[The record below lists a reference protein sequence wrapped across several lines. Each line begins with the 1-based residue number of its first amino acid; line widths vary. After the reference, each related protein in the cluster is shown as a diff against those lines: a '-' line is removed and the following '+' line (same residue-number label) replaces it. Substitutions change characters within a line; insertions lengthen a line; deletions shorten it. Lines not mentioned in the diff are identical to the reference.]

1 MMTSETE
8 ALKTSEFLR
17 RRKLRLQQN
26 VDHNNAEAL
35 LECHQRQEKLI
46 RQLELLYAEG
56 VTHVG
61 AGHSQASQVT
71 LSDAPV
77 KVDLS
82 KLRAKEAAEKLR
94 LRKQRILDEKKKLL
108 DRKLQARETA
118 NEISRE
124 KTKSLPPKPSDNVK
138 DNIPLSQAANSV
150 PASSTEN
157 KPKDSGDN
165 QIPGGGDAPVVAT
178 KSDMATQWTYDPL
191 PSEWDPAVLT
201 LDLPEDNTGANE
213 PPAADLQ
220 QPTGN
225 RKKLDLFACS
235 DEMPTSLRPVTPSAP
250 PPIDPAEKTS
260 LTLVSEYL
268 QHRDLNLRGQNTNRP
283 SRKSD
288 DDLQII
294 RQTILRTRA
303 SKSSGN
309 SVCHVHDEQL
319 IPVPS
324 WHAEFCAF
332 CTENHTPSVPN
343 SKSVVN
349 RSVHSV
355 KKVDQEYTPKPV
367 LTGSSP
373 FRRTR
378 APWLQGRNAG
388 KANKSPTIHI
398 PDISNLNRVPP
409 VTVYDHTTRDTQHIP
424 TKPLV
429 SRDSAPDDDADAYS
443 QAMKESS
450 TAEVTKT
457 PIVNKAQERRSKI
470 AMTKQNVEKE
480 YQQTMTFLNSLD
492 KERPPKSTKIAF
504 MDDRRQQKMNENHQR
519 KMQHEFQKI
528 EQECRQD
535 GLVSSGRTSRAK
547 TRAKSNSNIEHEDF
561 EERDLEYT
569 WMPVPEG
576 DAALAVHALPTS
588 PRAPRDPRDPRAK
601 GVQFSRVDSY
611 HEYRSRHKHTPPTK
625 DTSNK
630 PTPNITNVTIED
642 DDSDCTEISFNSS
655 VEDKSVSEK
664 RSTDA
669 EGIIIY
675 KIIDSKGK
683 GKSKA
688 MKINKD
694 VAEML
699 SSCKKKCK
707 PKPRQKSQGSAAM
720 SMQQISEG
728 VYRTVSEKGLYCNIR
743 RSYTTKIELWHAH
756 AHSKSLW
763 ENVASCMSHTEA
775 TADRN
780 NQAPLGVPEQ
790 MQWKLATD
798 APMKPSEALQERKSC
813 GCVNVEE
820 SEVATRELAGAPSL
834 ASVAS
839 YETATPS
846 TPRPDTVPQKPA
858 FMKPKPNDV
867 QEASN
872 FYIGASG
879 LLHNEDYEVII
890 QLRKKGIGKES
901 KNVKDV
907 GATEQ
912 INKKEQEEKQA
923 DVKIDGKNKSIDA
936 SKNTGLPTSNNEDI
950 KGNLHDMLNLQS
962 ETAKLLDETD
972 KASKSAGTTETVQ
985 SKSVSCLIDSNEKA
999 HSPVAS
1005 HGAMEVA
1012 LKPSISTQTSFMESI
1027 SPAPRPVFLH
1037 MTSSTSTTY
1046 MSPPDKV
1053 LPEYLKDRKL
1063 RDHKKHSEKK
1073 SRKCKHSKIENV
1085 DPIDFSGDWLKQ
1097 EGKPEKHCTH
1107 RHMATPPNTRRS
1119 GSVDSA
1125 SEKCNEQTK
1134 KENKKTKIVGKPK
1147 TQVVT
1152 RCSVNKNQSIIQNK
1166 KKVVKSK
1173 LNPVI
1178 RNYVNKLLTLS
1189 KEGLKAIEVVNQ
1201 DCSSVATPSSSI
1213 INIACNMDR
1222 KHPPESTKI
1231 SLEQVKEILA
1241 NNIVNDMQN
1250 KATKNRI
1257 AKYVVNKK
1265 KQTVKLKSN
1274 RKTRTHRPNSPF
1286 SNVPKLNLRNQNP
1299 AKTEPKPREPQVSN
1313 TQERDSR
1320 SSSESKHKQSS
1331 STRKTS
1337 TNTAESAP
1345 TVPKSTPMS
1354 NYTSTDETTS
1364 TTNSKAKSIA
1374 LKGKSSHRAPNDS
1387 KYVSGPN
1394 STDTS
1399 SSTNTHHQGSD
1410 NTNYRRRDSSK
1421 RSTSRDLMNTSIQT
1435 GNSIDSDI
1443 NFIKMTETKLQNIEK
1458 IANLTE
1464 VCTRRL
1470 SNLAKVL
1477 EKVRE
1482 NKSNVYSHITTSSSS
1497 SDEHI
1502 SHKNVVLK
1510 STSASE
1516 ITDNGIAET
1525 EKSIHEKSAPSP
1537 RTKADEEDNK
1547 RYVALLQGIPKPTAP
1562 STTDDQL
1569 ETDKYNYD
1577 IKYRGKPP
1585 TALSR
1590 IHLKHG
1596 QEDIIPHEL
1605 STVIEVD
1612 SPLSSKV
1619 RSKNLLYDNKSNTPS
1634 LHSSNES
1641 INKIHTKA
1649 SDNIPSTTSTTHS
1662 VNPDLL
1668 QTNKK
1673 LLKDYNKNTP
1683 NNTAAKVEMMDLK
1696 KFNEIMLKPFV
1707 SIEEFAKQC
1716 NIGVFDDASNMDDIA
1731 KDTVVN
1737 DDLSSLHS
1745 EGSLPDVIGELLK
1758 RNLISKPFEYESVSN
1773 LNSTTIST
1781 ESSFSAL
1788 TLSKIKREKK
1798 KGSVMF
1804 SNKENISETSDS
1816 LSMSSNPDLE
1826 NAFKKLGMGWASSTL
1841 RKTKERLA
1849 LSSSSN
1855 TSSLGNSHQFKP
1867 LNVDKQNLSSS
1878 NLNVTKKPHDRSKS
1892 VQQQTSQLNS
1902 MTVKEFLDKELAD
1915 KITFSKSY
1923 RNETE
1928 PEFMS
1933 LYETKLPDELK
1944 NASNIVR
1951 EERSIDSLSNANRAR
1966 TSTPVQLYKSAAY
1979 HSSSSSNNNT
1989 NGLFGNGD
1997 DLSSVKVTSGSARN
2011 HSTSDKD
2018 DLTIPNYSLR
2028 IRREASDKSKSD

>member
-17 RRKLRLQQN
+17 RRKLRLQQVREQSKEIAKHIRQRAN
-26 VDHNNAEAL
+26 VEKLQNIDHNNAEAL

-124 KTKSLPPKPSDNVK
+124 KTKSLPPKPSDSVK
-138 DNIPLSQAANSV
+138 DNYPLSQAANTV

-157 KPKDSGDN
+157 KPKDSCDN

-191 PSEWDPAVLT
+191 PSEWDPAVPT
-201 LDLPEDNTGANE
+201 LDLPKDDTGANE
-213 PPAADLQ
+213 PPAANLQ

-250 PPIDPAEKTS
+250 PPLDPAEKTS

-303 SKSSGN
+303 SKSSG
-309 SVCHVHDEQL
+309 
-319 IPVPS
+319 
-324 WHAEFCAF
+324 
-332 CTENHTPSVPN
+332 
-343 SKSVVN
+343 
-349 RSVHSV
+349 
-355 KKVDQEYTPKPV
+355 
-367 LTGSSP
+367 
-373 FRRTR
+373 
-378 APWLQGRNAG
+378 
-388 KANKSPTIHI
+388 KANKSPNIHTE
-398 PDISNLNRVPP
+398 DIGNLNRVPP

-429 SRDSAPDDDADAYS
+429 SRDSTPDDDADAYS

-457 PIVNKAQERRSKI
+457 PIVNKSQERRSKI

-535 GLVSSGRTSRAK
+535 GLVSGGRTSRAK
-547 TRAKSNSNIEHEDF
+547 TRAKSNSKIEDEDF

-588 PRAPRDPRDPRAK
+588 PRAPRTPCGPRDPRAK

-625 DTSNK
+625 DTSDK

-642 DDSDCTEISFNSS
+642 DDSECSEISVNSS

-728 VYRTVSEKGLYCNIR
+728 VYRTVSEKG
-743 RSYTTKIELWHAH
+743 
-756 AHSKSLW
+756 
-763 ENVASCMSHTEA
+763 ENVASCRNHAEA

-798 APMKPSEALQERKSC
+798 APMKPSESLQERKSC

-820 SEVATRELAGAPSL
+820 TEVTTRELAGAPSL

-846 TPRPDTVPQKPA
+846 TPRPDTVPQKSA
-858 FMKPKPNDV
+858 FMKPKPTDV

-901 KNVKDV
+901 KNLKDV

-912 INKKEQEEKQA
+912 IDKKEQEEKQA
-923 DVKIDGKNKSIDA
+923 DVKIDGKNKSLDA
-936 SKNTGLPTSNNEDI
+936 SKNSEIPKNNNEDI
-950 KGNLHDMLNLQS
+950 RDNLHDMLNLQS
-962 ETAKLLDETD
+962 ETAKLLEETD
-972 KASKSAGTTETVQ
+972 KASKSPGTTGTVQ

-1073 SRKCKHSKIENV
+1073 SRKCKHSKKDNAET
-1085 DPIDFSGDWLKQ
+1085 IDFSGDWVKQ

-1299 AKTEPKPREPQVSN
+1299 AITEPKPREPQVSN
-1313 TQERDSR
+1313 TQESDSR

-1364 TTNSKAKSIA
+1364 TTNSKAKNIA

-1410 NTNYRRRDSSK
+1410 NTNYKRRDSSK

-1537 RTKADEEDNK
+1537 QTKADEEDNK

-1641 INKIHTKA
+1641 INQIHTKA

>member
-17 RRKLRLQQN
+17 RRKLRLQQVREQSKEIAKHIRQRAN
-26 VDHNNAEAL
+26 DEKLQNIDHNNAEAL

-94 LRKQRILDEKKKLL
+94 IRKQRILDEKKKLL

-138 DNIPLSQAANSV
+138 DNNPLSQAANTI
-150 PASSTEN
+150 PASSTE

-165 QIPGGGDAPVVAT
+165 HIPGGGDAPVVVT

-191 PSEWDPAVLT
+191 PSEWDPAVPT
-201 LDLPEDNTGANE
+201 LDLPKDDTGANE

-225 RKKLDLFACS
+225 RKRLDLFACS
-235 DEMPTSLRPVTPSAP
+235 DEMPTSIRPVTPTAP

-268 QHRDLNLRGQNTNRP
+268 QHRDLNLRGQNTTRP

-288 DDLQII
+288 DDLKSI

-303 SKSSGN
+303 SKSS
-309 SVCHVHDEQL
+309 
-319 IPVPS
+319 
-324 WHAEFCAF
+324 
-332 CTENHTPSVPN
+332 
-343 SKSVVN
+343 
-349 RSVHSV
+349 
-355 KKVDQEYTPKPV
+355 
-367 LTGSSP
+367 
-373 FRRTR
+373 
-378 APWLQGRNAG
+378 G

-450 TAEVTKT
+450 TTEVNKT
-457 PIVNKAQERRSKI
+457 PIVNRAQERRSKI

-535 GLVSSGRTSRAK
+535 GLVSSGLTSRAK
-547 TRAKSNSNIEHEDF
+547 TRAKSNSNIEDEDF

-588 PRAPRDPRDPRAK
+588 PRAPRTPRDPRAK

-625 DTSNK
+625 DTSDK
-630 PTPNITNVTIED
+630 PTPNITNITIED
-642 DDSDCTEISFNSS
+642 DDSVCSEISVNSS

-699 SSCKKKCK
+699 NSCKKKCK

-743 RSYTTKIELWHAH
+743 RSYTTKVELWHAH

-763 ENVASCMSHTEA
+763 ENVASCRNHAEA

-798 APMKPSEALQERKSC
+798 APMKPSESLQERKSC

-820 SEVATRELAGAPSL
+820 TEVATRELAGAPSL

-858 FMKPKPNDV
+858 FMKPKPTDV

-890 QLRKKGIGKES
+890 QLRKKGIGKEG
-901 KNVKDV
+901 NNEKDV

-912 INKKEQEEKQA
+912 KDKKQQEEKQA
-923 DVKIDGKNKSIDA
+923 DVVKIDGINKSIDA
-936 SKNTGLPTSNNEDI
+936 SKNTGIPTSNNEDI

-962 ETAKLLDETD
+962 ETAKLFDETD
-972 KASKSAGTTETVQ
+972 KASKSPGTTGTVQ
-985 SKSVSCLIDSNEKA
+985 SKSVSCLMDSNEKA

-1125 SEKCNEQTK
+1125 SEKCHEQTK

-1299 AKTEPKPREPQVSN
+1299 AIAEPKPREPQVSN
-1313 TQERDSR
+1313 TQECDSR

-1345 TVPKSTPMS
+1345 TVPKSTTMS

-1364 TTNSKAKSIA
+1364 TTNSKAKNIA
-1374 LKGKSSHRAPNDS
+1374 LK
-1387 KYVSGPN
+1387 
-1394 STDTS
+1394 
-1399 SSTNTHHQGSD
+1399 
-1410 NTNYRRRDSSK
+1410 
-1421 RSTSRDLMNTSIQT
+1421 
-1435 GNSIDSDI
+1435 
-1443 NFIKMTETKLQNIEK
+1443 ETKLQNIEK

-1537 RTKADEEDNK
+1537 QTKADEEDNK